1 MFRYL
6 LIQIPFPNILCSC
19 SPDPH
24 FLYRLQSSTTLN
36 NKNGSILSISKATRR
51 LQERKRK
58 VPMTYGYGDVRAA
71 MMHRRLDDVLLLRLL
86 FYNERFFSISLSL
99 SLSLS
104 LSPSLTPLSYFW
116 LALLSLFDRDRNLNL
131 SFEQHIT

>member
-1 MFRYL
+1 
-6 LIQIPFPNILCSC
+6 
-19 SPDPH
+19 
-24 FLYRLQSSTTLN
+24 
-36 NKNGSILSISKATRR
+36 
-51 LQERKRK
+51 
-58 VPMTYGYGDVRAA
+58 MTYGYGDVRAA

-99 SLSLS
+99 SLSLFLSLS